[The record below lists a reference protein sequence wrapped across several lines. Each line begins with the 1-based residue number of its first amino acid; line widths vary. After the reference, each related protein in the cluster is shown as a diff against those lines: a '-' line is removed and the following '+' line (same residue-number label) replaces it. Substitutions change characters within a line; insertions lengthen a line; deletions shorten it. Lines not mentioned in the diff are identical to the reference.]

1 MAASPVGRCY
11 NPYLRRPELISWS
24 GQDRYFALAEERSMS
39 KVLISGDRANAA
51 KLAAGEWCQAAVF
64 AGLLS
69 QTLRDYKTLLLSFFK
84 PP

>member
-1 MAASPVGRCY
+1 
-11 NPYLRRPELISWS
+11 
-24 GQDRYFALAEERSMS
+24 MS

-69 QTLRDYKTLLLSFFK
+69 QRLRDYKTLLLSLFK
-84 PP
+84 PPYCVARVPTAKQRRTQATNATHVDLLRLISDPLY